1 MKYVLTG
8 STGNITKPL
17 AGQLIAEG
25 HDVTIIS
32 NNESRKEEIEKLGA
46 KAVFGNL
53 LDAAFLTEAF
63 SGADAVYLMIPPN
76 FTVSDWLGF
85 QKEVSESFLT
95 AIKQSGVKNIVQ
107 LSSIGAHMGTGA
119 GPIDGL
125 AYLEKRLESIEGINV
140 VKLRPSYFFTN
151 FFTLIDMVKH
161 AGILGSNMGSGD
173 EKLVL
178 THPKDI
184 ADTAAKNLLALDFK
198 GQSIQYISSDI
209 STYSEIA
216 SALGNAIGKQELPWI
231 GFSDE
236 DALQGMLQSGL
247 AEVFAK
253 GYVQMGKSI
262 REGLIQE
269 DYFNRKEQPNGKVK
283 LEDFAK
289 EFALVYKN

>member
-17 AGQLIAEG
+17 AEQLIAAG

-32 NNESRKEEIEKLGA
+32 NSESRKGEIERLGA

-53 LDAAFLTEAF
+53 LDAAFLTQAF
-63 SGADAVYLMIPPN
+63 SGADAVYLMIPPT

-85 QKEVSESFLT
+85 QKEVAESFIT
-95 AIKQSGVKNIVQ
+95 AIKQSEVKNIVQ

-125 AYLEKRLESIEGINV
+125 AYLEKRLESLERINV

-173 EKLVL
+173 EKLIL

-184 ADTAAKNLLALDFK
+184 ADAAAKNLLALDFK
-198 GQSIQYISSDI
+198 AQSIQYVSSDI
-209 STYSEIA
+209 ATYSEIV
-216 SALGNAIGKQELPWI
+216 SALGSAIGKPELPWI
-231 GFSDE
+231 AFSEE
-236 DALQGMLQSGL
+236 DTLQGMLQSGL
-247 AEVFAK
+247 PEIFAK

-269 DYFNRKEQPNGKVK
+269 DYFNRKEQPHGQVK

-289 EFALVYKN
+289 EFA